1 MEPSNLGEIAAA
13 IAAIFTALGL
23 LWRYLLSPFWKLTKR
38 LRNNSQEM
46 FRALPVL
53 FALARRWPLEPSD
66 GSLSGTIDSI
76 EIKLAHTK
84 YWIRALLDSLNLA
97 AYEADT
103 EGNCTWVSERWRQ
116 LTGLTSEEADKD
128 GWINGVAERDRERVS
143 KEWTESLEEERLF
156 DLRYLMVDRAGNEHS
171 VRGRGNVVKLDNGR
185 IAGFIGICF
194 EK

>member
-1 MEPSNLGEIAAA
+1 MELSNLGEIAAA

-23 LWRYLLSPFWKLTKR
+23 LWRYLLSPLWKLTKR

-66 GSLSGTIDSI
+66 GSLGGVIDSI
-76 EIKLAHTK
+76 EVRISHAKD
-84 YWIRALLDSLNLA
+84 WIRALLDALNLA
-97 AYEADT
+97 AYEADIN
-103 EGNCTWVSERWRQ
+103 GNCVWVSDRWRQ
-116 LTGLTSEEADKD
+116 ITGLTSDEAAKD
-128 GWINGVAERDRERVS
+128 GWINGVAEKDRQRVS
-143 KEWTESLEEERLF
+143 KEWNESLEEERLF
-156 DLRYLMVDRAGNEHS
+156 DLRYAMVNREGEEHI
-171 VRGRGNVVKLDNGR
+171 VRGRGNVVRLSCGK